1 MGARATAFIQETQA
15 ARRKR
20 GRRVAWQAFG
30 QRVLA
35 RLAGMIRAERTN
47 RFLWVPV
54 FLAVGIGIY
63 FSLPVE
69 PPFRRVLAGG
79 ACLVAIALG
88 WRYLYAWPS
97 GAGII
102 LIAIIT
108 VTAGFMLAMIRTQ
121 MVAAPVLT
129 VETGFV
135 DIEGLL
141 LEVEEGPDGRR
152 MIIAP
157 SQLGDLEADVM
168 PARVRLTWRG
178 DGFAAAP
185 GDVIA
190 LRGNLSP
197 PPAPVAPGAYD
208 FARQLYFERIGA
220 VGFAVSTPRV
230 LTAGEPTTGHRIE
243 SLRLALGRRIT
254 EAIGPDRPA
263 VAAVCVALVTGK
275 RDAVPPQTEAALRDA
290 GLAHLLAISGLHM
303 GLAAGLLFFVI
314 RFLLVQSEYLALH
327 YPVKK
332 WAAAAALLGATAYLL
347 ISGAAWSTQRAYIM
361 AGIFFVAILI
371 DRRALSLRNVA
382 IAATLI
388 LVLRPEALFQA
399 GFQMSFAA
407 VTVLIAAYEWWQK
420 RQLDKPYDPLAESK
434 LAGPLGGAWRYTAG
448 LAMTSVLAGWA
459 TGPFAIFHF
468 NRIAAYGLAGN
479 LLAMPIMG
487 FVIMPAAIMGLVLMP
502 VGLDWIAWQVMA
514 FGVGLVID
522 IATMVSGW
530 PGALVHVAQMN
541 LSGFLTVIAG
551 GLVLCLMKTALRY
564 GGLVMVLA
572 GFLLGGHS
580 PQPHLLI
587 APDAANIAFRLD
599 GETVLL
605 NRNRERFAA
614 GVWLTKAGQSDDL
627 RDVAT
632 VPELARDGR
641 GSACDQTGCVLR
653 IEDQTIAI
661 SDTPLT
667 LAEDCGMAQLV
678 IARYPVAQDRAGR
691 CRARLIETGQIA
703 RDGTL
708 AITIDRNGR
717 VTLRTNRAARGTRP
731 WTAGG
736 VG

>member
-15 ARRKR
+15 ASRKR
-20 GRRVAWQAFG
+20 GGQVAWQAVAA
-30 QRVLA
+30 RVLA
-35 RLAGMIRAERTN
+35 RLADLIRAERTS
-47 RFLWVPV
+47 RFLWLPV
-54 FLAVGIGIY
+54 LLAVGIGLY
-63 FSLPVE
+63 FALPTE
-69 PPFRRVLAGG
+69 PPFWSVLGGG
-79 ACLVAIALG
+79 ACLIASVVA
-88 WRYLYAWPS
+88 WQFLYPRPAPA
-97 GAGII
+97 GAI
-102 LIAIIT
+102 LIAMIA
-108 VTAGFMLAMIRTQ
+108 VSAGFMLAMIRTH

-129 VETGFV
+129 AETGFV
-135 DIEGLL
+135 DIAGLL

-157 SQLGDLEADVM
+157 SRLGDIEADRM
-168 PARVRLTWRG
+168 PVRVRLNWRG
-178 DGFAAAP
+178 QGFEAEP
-185 GDVIA
+185 GDLIS

-220 VGFAVSTPRV
+220 VGFAVSAPRV
-230 LTAGEPTTGHRIE
+230 VERGERTIGHRVE
-243 SLRLALGRRIT
+243 AFRLALGRRISA
-254 EAIGPDRPA
+254 AIGPDRAA

-275 RDAVPPQTEAALRDA
+275 RDAVPPETEAALRDA

-332 WAAAAALLGATAYLL
+332 WAAATALLGATAYLL

-361 AGIFFVAILI
+361 AGIFFIAILL

-382 IAATLI
+382 IAATVI
-388 LVLRPEALFQA
+388 LVMRPEALFQA

-420 RQLDKPYDPLAESK
+420 RHLDQSFDPLAENR
-434 LAGPLGGAWRYTAG
+434 LAGPLGAAWRYTAG
-448 LAMTSVLAGWA
+448 LAMTSILAGWA

-479 LLAMPIMG
+479 LLAMPVMG

-502 VGLDWIAWQVMA
+502 VGLDGIAWQVMA
-514 FGVGLVID
+514 FGVGLVIN

-530 PGALVHVAQMN
+530 PGALVHVAQMS
-541 LSGFLTVIAG
+541 LSGFLTIIAG
-551 GLVLCLMKTALRY
+551 GLILCLLKTQLRY
-564 GGLVMVLA
+564 GGMAVVIA
-572 GFLLGGHS
+572 GFLLGGHNS
-580 PQPHLLI
+580 QPHLLV
-587 APDAANIAFRLD
+587 APGAANVAFRLD

-627 RDVAT
+627 RDAST
-632 VPELARDGR
+632 VPELAREGGDA
-641 GSACDQTGCVLR
+641 ACDETGCVLS
-653 IEDQTIAI
+653 IEGQRVAI
-661 SDTPLT
+661 SDTPLS
-667 LAEDCGMAQLV
+667 LAEDCARARLV
-678 IARYPVAQDRAGR
+678 IARYPVTPARAER
-691 CRARLIETGQIA
+691 CGARLIETYQLA

-708 AITIDRNGR
+708 AITIERDGAIS
-717 VTLRTNRAARGTRP
+717 LRTNRAARGKRP

-736 VG
+736 IG